1 MKSLLRRGKLSKI
14 IAVTNQKGGVAKT
27 TTCNALISG
36 LSRMGYKVLGID
48 LDPQGSLG
56 FSLGINIEEG
66 ITLYDV
72 FKGKATV
79 NQATRKVDC
88 GHFIPSNILLSTAEL
103 EFNHSG
109 REFLL
114 SEAIKDIKDIYD
126 YIIIDTPPALNI
138 LTVNAYVCADELIIP
153 MIPEILSLLGI
164 SQIKE
169 TIESVKRYY
178 NPKLNLRCILLT
190 KYNKRAALTREVAEM
205 TAAIASQLGT
215 KVAST
220 VIRNSVAVAEAP
232 AHGLGLLDYAPKAN
246 ACMDYYNFVKEL
258 VDGGI

>member
-1 MKSLLRRGKLSKI
+1 MAKI

-36 LSRMGYKVLGID
+36 LAKMGYKVLGID

-66 ITLYDV
+66 VTLYEV
-72 FKGKATV
+72 FKGKAVITDAIR
-79 NQATRKVDC
+79 QTSC
-88 GHFIPSNILLSTAEL
+88 GHFIPSNILMSAAEV

-114 SEAIKDIKDIYD
+114 TEAIKDIKDIYD

-138 LTVNAYVCADELIIP
+138 LTLNAYVCADHLIIP

-169 TIESVKRYY
+169 TIENVQKYY
-178 NPKLNLRCILLT
+178 NPKLHLACILFT
-190 KYNKRAALTREVAEM
+190 KYNKRASLTKEVAEM
-205 TAAIASQLGT
+205 TEAIAAQLGT
-215 KVAST
+215 KVAENF
-220 VIRNSVAVAEAP
+220 IRISVALAEAP
-232 AHGLGLLDYAPKAN
+232 AHGMGLLDYAPKAN
-246 ACMDYYNFVKEL
+246 ACVDYKKFIKEL
-258 VDGGI
+258 IDGGLLDG